1 MKPVK
6 RVLLCFAL
14 AALPSIAV
22 AGEAAPSQKA
32 QELFDKG
39 RKAFAQG
46 RVDEACKAFEDS
58 MAAEPANGTLLN
70 LARCHE
76 RQGKLELARAEY
88 QRVAAVA
95 SRDGQVARGKIA
107 RARAA
112 ELDGTAAHPDAAVP
126 VSGPPAPPPP
136 ADNVPPPKEEIPYF
150 WIGIVSGSV
159 GVASLT
165 VGSVLGAVALSD
177 LTHDDPDDDGCATD
191 RCFSPTRDQVQES
204 EAQGDAAI
212 ALLAVGSVLA
222 VTGGTFLT
230 LAAIGEQGPTQA
242 PKGRVALVPGFG
254 GASLHVTW

>member
-1 MKPVK
+1 MK
-6 RVLLCFAL
+6 RLLLCFVL
-14 AALPSIAV
+14 AALPRVAV
-22 AGEAAPSQKA
+22 ADEATPSRRA
-32 QELFDKG
+32 QELFDQG
-39 RKAFAQG
+39 RRAFAQG
-46 RVDEACKAFEDS
+46 RVDEACKAFEAS

-112 ELDGTAAHPDAAVP
+112 DLDGTTAHPDAAVP
-126 VSGPPAPPPP
+126 VSGTPPAAPPP
-136 ADNVPPPKEEIPYF
+136 ADKVPPPKEDIPYF
-150 WIGIVSGSV
+150 WIGLVSGSV
-159 GVASLT
+159 GIASLT

-191 RCFSPTRDQVQES
+191 RCFSPTRDEVQES
-204 EAQGDAAI
+204 ESQGDAAI

-230 LAAIGEQGPTQA
+230 LAAIGEQDSTQA

>member
-1 MKPVK
+1 M
-6 RVLLCFAL
+6 RRLLICIAL
-14 AALPSIAV
+14 CALPSIA
-22 AGEAAPSQKA
+22 AAEEATPSRRAEQ
-32 QELFDKG
+32 LFEEG

-46 RVDEACKAFEDS
+46 RIDDACRAFEQS

-88 QRVAAVA
+88 QRVAALA
-95 SRDGQVARGKIA
+95 ARDGQTARGAIA
-107 RARAA
+107 RKRAA

-126 VSGPPAPPPP
+126 VSAPPAPPPP
-136 ADNVPPPKEEIPYF
+136 ADKVPPPKDEIPYF
-150 WIGIVSGSV
+150 WIGIAAGSA
-159 GVASLT
+159 GIASLT

-177 LTHDDPDDDGCATD
+177 LTHDDPDKDGCATE
-191 RCFSPTRDQVQES
+191 RCYSPTPDQVAES

-230 LAAIGEQGPTQA
+230 LAAIGEQEPSQA
-242 PKGRVALVPGFG
+242 PKGRVALVPGLG
-254 GASLHVTW
+254 GATLDVTW

>member
-1 MKPVK
+1 MK
-6 RVLLCFAL
+6 RALIFCFAL

-22 AGEAAPSQKA
+22 ADEVVPPSRRA
-32 QELFDKG
+32 EELFEKG

-46 RVDEACKAFEDS
+46 RIDEACRAFEES
-58 MAAEPANGTLLN
+58 MTAEPANGTLLN

-76 RQGKLELARAEY
+76 RQGKLELARSEY

-95 SRDGQVARGKIA
+95 ARDGQVARSAIA

-112 ELDGTAAHPDAAVP
+112 ELDGTAAHPDAGVP
-126 VSGPPAPPPP
+126 VSAPPAPPPP

-159 GVASLT
+159 GLASLT

-177 LTHDDPDDDGCATD
+177 LTHEDPDKDGCATE
-191 RCFSPTRDQVQES
+191 RCFSPTPDQVSES

-230 LAAIGEQGPTQA
+230 LAAIGEQEPSKA
-242 PKGRVALVPGFG
+242 AKGRVALVPGLG
-254 GASLHVTW
+254 GATLDVTW